1 MTLLWIVRIL
11 LILLALYLFLIA
23 PNLFHRKLCAKQ
35 LTSHDYAHRGLYD
48 NARGVPENSLPAF

>member
-35 LTSHDYAHRGLYD
+35 LTSHA
-48 NARGVPENSLPAF
+48 